1 MANRVGIDLEDEL
14 LALPEPE
21 RKALIRWVK
30 EQVLVSQARTGMQ
43 RKRTAEEILGVS
55 PRL

>member
-1 MANRVGIDLEDEL
+1 MANCVGIDLEDEL

-21 RKALIRWVK
+21 RKTLIRWVK
-30 EQVLVSQARTGMQ
+30 EQVLASQARTGMQ
-43 RKRTAEEILGVS
+43 RKRTADEILGVS